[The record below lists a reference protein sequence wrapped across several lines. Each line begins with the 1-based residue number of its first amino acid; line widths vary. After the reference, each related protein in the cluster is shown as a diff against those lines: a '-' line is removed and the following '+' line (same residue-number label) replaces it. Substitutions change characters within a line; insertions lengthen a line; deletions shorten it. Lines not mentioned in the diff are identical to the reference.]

1 METKELHKHE
11 GLGCPSQQFELP
23 LWACKVFKQGSDL
36 T

>member
-1 METKELHKHE
+1 MKMK
-11 GLGCPSQQFELP
+11 GRGCHSKQFELP